1 MTRACWIG
9 LSAAALAIGVAMAAD
24 IGPRGALTN
33 ADPVRGKELASECT
47 PCHDGDGRTRFG
59 IYPRIAGQT
68 YDYFLLSMK
77 EFRSKERHQA
87 YASLMWPSVE
97 HLSDQDLRD
106 LSAYYSQLPW

>member
-1 MTRACWIG
+1 MARLIYLPALLSIG
-9 LSAAALAIGVAMAAD
+9 IAVAAD
-24 IGPRGALTN
+24 VGPVGSLIH
-33 ADPVRGKELASECT
+33 ADPVRGRELAGECS

-77 EFRSKERHQA
+77 EFRSKERHQR

-97 HLSDQDLRD
+97 KLSDQDLRD
-106 LSAYYSQLPW
+106 LAAYYSRLPW

>member
-1 MTRACWIG
+1 MARLIYLPA
-9 LSAAALAIGVAMAAD
+9 LLAIGLAGAAAPPSGTL
-24 IGPRGALTN
+24 IH
-33 ADPVRGKELASECT
+33 ADPVRGKELASECS

-77 EFRSKERHQA
+77 EFRSKERHQR

-97 HLSDQDLRD
+97 KLSDQDLRD
-106 LSAYYSQLPW
+106 LAAYYSRLPW